1 MFGFVMEF
9 KPPFNDMAY
18 IQLQYIAIDDYTDPN
33 PKNITDDFPQPVN
46 YYSCKS
52 EGIVYPRRSHNL
64 HLTYVTSKHH
74 SCKEVIKMKNWSYF
88 LYDFLLTF

>member
-33 PKNITDDFPQPVN
+33 PKNITDDFHSQWIITVVN
-46 YYSCKS
+46 QRESFTQGDHTIYTSPMS
-52 EGIVYPRRSHNL
+52 LPNIILVRR
-64 HLTYVTSKHH
+64 
-74 SCKEVIKMKNWSYF
+74 W
-88 LYDFLLTF
+88 